1 MYSIIRVDRELFKL
15 INQTWQNS
23 IFDQVF
29 PLIRNSIFWIPLYLF
44 LLLFLIINH
53 KKNIF
58 WWIIFAAS
66 TAILTDF
73 VSSKLIKENIMRLR
87 PCNDPTLADS
97 MHFLLNYRP
106 QSSSFTSSHAAT
118 HFALAVF
125 FYLTL
130 RNIIGRWA
138 LLFFLWAF
146 LIVYAQVYVGVHFPL
161 DVFCGAIIGTGIGYF
176 TSCTF
181 NKKHLLA

>member
-1 MYSIIRVDRELFKL
+1 MHKIIQLDRALFKL
-15 INQTWQNS
+15 INQTWHNELFDS
-23 IFDQVF
+23 IF

-44 LLLFLIINH
+44 LLIFMLINF
-53 KKNIF
+53 KKGVL
-58 WWIIFAAS
+58 WWAIFAAC

-73 VSSKLIKENIMRLR
+73 VSSKLIKENIIRLR
-87 PCNDPTLADS
+87 PCNDPALADT
-97 MHFLLNYRP
+97 MRFLLNYRP

-130 RNIIGRWA
+130 KNFIGKWA

-161 DVFCGAIIGTGIGYF
+161 DIICGAIIGIAIGYF
-176 TSCTF
+176 TGYTF